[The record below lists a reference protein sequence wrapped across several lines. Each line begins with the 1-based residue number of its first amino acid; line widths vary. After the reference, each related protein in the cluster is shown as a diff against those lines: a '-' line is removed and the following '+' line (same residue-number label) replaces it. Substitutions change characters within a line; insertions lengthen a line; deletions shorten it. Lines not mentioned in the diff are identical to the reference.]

1 MRLKLFY
8 HSWQIQPHSPSE
20 IFTEFTVFMKLPE
33 NYRYPTLNGMSSWLT
48 KMSSEESGEWESAI
62 ANHSFDQD
70 DWSSARNLLLS
81 LLSEDGKTASEESLR
96 AYLCCCAESATGVH
110 PLPSLASL
118 AHELY
123 QEHGMENAQARK
135 L

>member
-1 MRLKLFY
+1 MRLKLCN
-8 HSWQIQPHSPSE
+8 HSLQIQSHCPSE
-20 IFTEFTVFMKLPE
+20 IFTEFAVFMKLPE
-33 NYRYPTLNGMSSWLT
+33 KRISSRLKTMNSWLSE
-48 KMSSEESGEWESAI
+48 MSSEESGEWESAI
-62 ANHSFDQD
+62 ANHSFDQE
-70 DWSSARNLLLS
+70 DWSSARNLLLR
-81 LLSEDGKTASEESLR
+81 LLREDGKTASDELLR
-96 AYLCCCAESATGVH
+96 SYLCCCAESGSGVH